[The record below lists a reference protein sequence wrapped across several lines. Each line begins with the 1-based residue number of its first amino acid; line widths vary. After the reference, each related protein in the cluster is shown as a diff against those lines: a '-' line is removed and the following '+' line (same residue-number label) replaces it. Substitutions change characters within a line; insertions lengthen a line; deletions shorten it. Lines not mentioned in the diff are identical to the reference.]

1 MRDRLIHSYDEIDL
15 TEVWKAVTMDVPVL
29 REPVRKIADDLRISL
44 SPS

>member
-15 TEVWKAVTMDVPVL
+15 TEVWNAVTIHVPVL
-29 REPVRKIADDLRISL
+29 REQLQKIADDLGISL